1 MAEQEDFRRTLVHG
15 EAALKQIKRCEV
27 PAFPR
32 HYELWYTY
40 SAGFDQ
46 KLNMAI
52 NEVLRARGKVSL
64 EETTYLYETYLS
76 PYRLGDKLD
85 QFGSNFSDQIETMLE
100 SLGQN
105 MEVNS
110 EYSTTLSDLSNK
122 LGAAKN
128 AGGVRDVIHQLVK
141 ATAVMRASH
150 EEMEDQLKHSQKQV
164 AELKDNLEAAR
175 FENLTDELTGLGN
188 RRLFDQT
195 MARKVQNSSGFG
207 TSFCLIML
215 DIDHFKKFNDT
226 WGHQTGDQVLRLVG
240 MTIKNAISAPNIAAR
255 YGGEEFGVILPDTTL
270 DEALMQADHIREA
283 IKDRKLVK
291 RSTGEKLGNVTIS
304 AGVASFEKEDT
315 ALTLVERADAA
326 LYSAKRAGR
335 NCVMSEK
342 GDFDDDDRMVS

>member
-1 MAEQEDFRRTLVHG
+1 MAEHEDFRRTLVHG

-46 KLNMAI
+46 KLNTAI
-52 NEVLRARGKVSL
+52 NEILRARGKVTL

-85 QFGSNFSDQIETMLE
+85 EFGSSFSSQIETMLD
-100 SLGQN
+100 SLGEN
-105 MEVNS
+105 IDVNS
-110 EYSTTLSDLSNK
+110 HYTTTLSELSNE
-122 LGAAKN
+122 LGAARN
-128 AGGVRDVIHQLVK
+128 AGAVKNVVHQLVK
-141 ATAVMRASH
+141 ATAVVRASNK
-150 EEMEDQLKHSQKQV
+150 EMEDKLRESQAQV

-195 MARKVQNSSGFG
+195 IARKVQSSSGIG
-207 TSFCLIML
+207 TTFCLIML

-240 MTIKNAISAPNIAAR
+240 LTLKNAISAPDIAAR
-255 YGGEEFGVILPDTTL
+255 YGGEEFAVIMPDTTL
-270 DEALMQADHIREA
+270 DEAIMKADQIREA
-283 IKDRKLVK
+283 IRDRKLIK
-291 RSTGEKLGNVTIS
+291 RSTGEKLGNITIS
-304 AGVASFEKEDT
+304 AGVARFEKDDT
-315 ALTLVERADAA
+315 MLTLIERADAA

-342 GDFDDDDRMVS
+342 GDYGEERLVS

>member
-1 MAEQEDFRRTLVHG
+1 MAEHEDFRRTLVHG

-46 KLNMAI
+46 KLNTAI
-52 NEVLRARGKVSL
+52 NEILRSRGKVTL
-64 EETTYLYETYLS
+64 EETTYLYDTFLS
-76 PYRLGDKLD
+76 PFRLGDKLD
-85 QFGSNFSDQIETMLE
+85 QFGSNFSDQIETMLG
-100 SLGQN
+100 SIDQS
-105 MEVNS
+105 MEVN
-110 EYSTTLSDLSNK
+110 EDYSTTLSELSSE

-128 AGGVRDVIHQLVK
+128 AGAVKNVVHQLVK
-141 ATAVMRASH
+141 ATAVVRASH
-150 EEMEDQLKHSQKQV
+150 KEMEDKLKESQSQV

-195 MARKVQNSSGFG
+195 MSRKVQASSGVG
-207 TSFCLIML
+207 TTFCLIML
-215 DIDHFKKFNDT
+215 DIDHFKQFNDT

-240 MTIKNAISAPNIAAR
+240 MTIKNTISATDIAAR
-255 YGGEEFGVILPDTTL
+255 YGGEEFAVILPDTTL
-270 DEALMQADHIREA
+270 DEAIMQADLIREA
-283 IKDRKLVK
+283 IKDRKLLK
-291 RSTGEKLGNVTIS
+291 RSTGEKLGNVTVS
-304 AGVASFEKEDT
+304 AGVARYEQNDT
-315 ALTLVERADAA
+315 AVTLIERADAA

-342 GDFDDDDRMVS
+342 GDFDEDRMVS

>member
-1 MAEQEDFRRTLVHG
+1 MAEHEDFRRTLVHG

-46 KLNMAI
+46 KLNTAI
-52 NEVLRARGKVSL
+52 NEILRSRGKVTL
-64 EETTYLYETYLS
+64 EETTYLYDTFLS
-76 PYRLGDKLD
+76 PFRLGDKLD
-85 QFGSNFSDQIETMLE
+85 QFGSNFSDQIETMLG
-100 SLGQN
+100 SIDQS
-105 MEVNS
+105 MEVN
-110 EYSTTLSDLSNK
+110 EDYSTTLSELSSE

-128 AGGVRDVIHQLVK
+128 AGAVKNVVHQLVK
-141 ATAVMRASH
+141 ATAVVRASH
-150 EEMEDQLKHSQKQV
+150 KEMEDKLKESQSQV

-195 MARKVQNSSGFG
+195 MSRKVQASSGIG
-207 TSFCLIML
+207 TTFCLIML
-215 DIDHFKKFNDT
+215 DIDHFKQFNDT

-240 MTIKNAISAPNIAAR
+240 MTIKNTISAPDIAAR
-255 YGGEEFGVILPDTTL
+255 YGGEEFAVILPDTTL
-270 DEALMQADHIREA
+270 DEAIMQADLIREA
-283 IKDRKLVK
+283 IKDRKLLK
-291 RSTGEKLGNVTIS
+291 RSTGEKLGNVTVS
-304 AGVASFEKEDT
+304 AGVARYEQDDT
-315 ALTLVERADAA
+315 AVTLIERADAA

-342 GDFDDDDRMVS
+342 GDFDEDRMVS

>member
-1 MAEQEDFRRTLVHG
+1 MAEHEDFRRTLVHG

-46 KLNMAI
+46 KLNTAI
-52 NEVLRARGKVSL
+52 NEILRSRGKVTL
-64 EETTYLYETYLS
+64 EETTYLYDTFLS
-76 PYRLGDKLD
+76 PFRLGDKLD
-85 QFGSNFSDQIETMLE
+85 QFGSNFSDQIETMLDSLDE
-100 SLGQN
+100 SI
-105 MEVNS
+105 EVN
-110 EYSTTLSDLSNK
+110 EDYSSTLSDLSTE

-128 AGGVRDVIHQLVK
+128 AGAVKNVVHQLVK
-141 ATAVMRASH
+141 ATAVVRASH
-150 EEMEDQLKHSQKQV
+150 KQMEDKLKESQTQV

-195 MARKVQNSSGFG
+195 MSRKVQASSGIG
-207 TSFCLIML
+207 TTFCLIML

-240 MTIKNAISAPNIAAR
+240 MTIKNSISAPDIAAR
-255 YGGEEFGVILPDTTL
+255 YGGEEFAVIMPDTTL
-270 DEALMQADHIREA
+270 DEAIMQADLIREA
-283 IKDRKLVK
+283 IKDRKLLK

-304 AGVASFEKEDT
+304 AGVARYEQEDT
-315 ALTLVERADAA
+315 AVTLIERADAA

-342 GDFDDDDRMVS
+342 GDFDEDRMVS

>member
-1 MAEQEDFRRTLVHG
+1 MAEHEDFRRTLVHG

-46 KLNMAI
+46 KLNTAI
-52 NEVLRARGKVSL
+52 NEILRSRGKVTL
-64 EETTYLYETYLS
+64 EETTYLYDTFLS
-76 PYRLGDKLD
+76 PFRLGDKLD
-85 QFGSNFSDQIETMLE
+85 QFGSNFSDQIETMLG
-100 SLGQN
+100 SIDQS
-105 MEVNS
+105 MEVN
-110 EYSTTLSDLSNK
+110 EDYSTTLSELSSE

-128 AGGVRDVIHQLVK
+128 AGAVKNVVHQLVK
-141 ATAVMRASH
+141 ATAVVRASH
-150 EEMEDQLKHSQKQV
+150 KEMEDKLKESQSQV

-195 MARKVQNSSGFG
+195 MSRKVQASSGIG
-207 TSFCLIML
+207 TTFCLIML
-215 DIDHFKKFNDT
+215 DIDHFKQFNDS

-240 MTIKNAISAPNIAAR
+240 MTIKNTISATDIAAR
-255 YGGEEFGVILPDTTL
+255 YGGEEFAVILPDTTL
-270 DEALMQADHIREA
+270 DEAIMQADLIREA
-283 IKDRKLVK
+283 IKDRKLLK
-291 RSTGEKLGNVTIS
+291 RSTGEKLGNVTVS
-304 AGVASFEKEDT
+304 AGVARYEQNDT
-315 ALTLVERADAA
+315 AVTLIERADAA

-342 GDFDDDDRMVS
+342 GDFDEDRMVS

>member
-1 MAEQEDFRRTLVHG
+1 MAEHEDFRRTLVHG

-46 KLNMAI
+46 KLNTAI
-52 NEVLRARGKVSL
+52 NEILRARGKVTL

-85 QFGSNFSDQIETMLE
+85 EFGSSLSHQIETMLE
-100 SLGQN
+100 SLGEN
-105 MEVNS
+105 IDVNS
-110 EYSTTLSDLSNK
+110 SYTTTLSDLSNE

-128 AGGVRDVIHQLVK
+128 AGAVKNVVHQLVK
-141 ATAVMRASH
+141 ATAVVRASNK
-150 EEMEDQLKHSQKQV
+150 EMEDKLRESQAQV

-195 MARKVQNSSGFG
+195 MARKVQNSSGIG
-207 TSFCLIML
+207 TTFCLIML

-240 MTIKNAISAPNIAAR
+240 LTLKNAISAPDIAAR
-255 YGGEEFGVILPDTTL
+255 YGGEEFGVIMPDTTL
-270 DEALMQADHIREA
+270 DEAIMKADQIREA
-283 IKDRKLVK
+283 IRDRKLIK
-291 RSTGEKLGNVTIS
+291 RSTGEKLGNITIS
-304 AGVASFEKEDT
+304 AGVARFEKDDT
-315 ALTLVERADAA
+315 MLTLIERADAA
-326 LYSAKRAGR
+326 LYSAKRSGR

-342 GDFDDDDRMVS
+342 GDYDEERMVS

>member
-1 MAEQEDFRRTLVHG
+1 MAEHEDFRRTLVHG

-46 KLNMAI
+46 KLNTAI
-52 NEVLRARGKVSL
+52 NEILRTRGKVTL
-64 EETTYLYETYLS
+64 EETTYLYDTFLS
-76 PYRLGDKLD
+76 PFRLGDKLD
-85 QFGSNFSDQIETMLE
+85 QFGSNFSDQIETMLG
-100 SLGQN
+100 SIGQS
-105 MEVNS
+105 MEVNDD
-110 EYSTTLSDLSNK
+110 YSTTLSELSSE

-128 AGGVRDVIHQLVK
+128 AGAVKNVIHQLVK
-141 ATAVMRASH
+141 ATAVVRASH
-150 EEMEDQLKHSQKQV
+150 KEMEDQLKESQSQV

-195 MARKVQNSSGFG
+195 MTRKVQASSGIG
-207 TSFCLIML
+207 TTFCLIML
-215 DIDHFKKFNDT
+215 DIDHFKQFNDT

-240 MTIKNAISAPNIAAR
+240 MTIKNSISALNIAAR
-255 YGGEEFGVILPDTTL
+255 YGGEEFAVIMPDTTL
-270 DEALMQADHIREA
+270 DEAIMQADHIREA
-283 IKDRKLVK
+283 IKDRKLLK
-291 RSTGEKLGNVTIS
+291 RSTGEKLGNVTVS
-304 AGVASFEKEDT
+304 AGVARYEQADT
-315 ALTLVERADAA
+315 AMTLIERADAA

-342 GDFDDDDRMVS
+342 GDFDEDRMVS

>member
-1 MAEQEDFRRTLVHG
+1 MAEHEDFRRTLVHG

-46 KLNMAI
+46 KLNTAI
-52 NEVLRARGKVSL
+52 NEILRSRGKVTL
-64 EETTYLYETYLS
+64 EETTYLYDTFLS
-76 PYRLGDKLD
+76 PFRLGDKLD
-85 QFGSNFSDQIETMLE
+85 QFGSNFSDQIETMLG
-100 SLGQN
+100 SIDQS
-105 MEVNS
+105 MEVN
-110 EYSTTLSDLSNK
+110 EDYSTTLSELSSE

-128 AGGVRDVIHQLVK
+128 AGAVKNVVHQLVK
-141 ATAVMRASH
+141 ATAVVRASH
-150 EEMEDQLKHSQKQV
+150 KEMEDKLRESQSQV

-195 MARKVQNSSGFG
+195 MSRKVQASSGIG
-207 TSFCLIML
+207 TTFCLIML
-215 DIDHFKKFNDT
+215 DIDHFKQFNDT

-240 MTIKNAISAPNIAAR
+240 MTIKNTISAPDIAAR
-255 YGGEEFGVILPDTTL
+255 YGGEEFAVILPDTTL
-270 DEALMQADHIREA
+270 DEAIMQADLIREA
-283 IKDRKLVK
+283 IKDRKLLK
-291 RSTGEKLGNVTIS
+291 RSTGEKLGNVTVS
-304 AGVASFEKEDT
+304 AGVARYEQDDT
-315 ALTLVERADAA
+315 AVTLIERADAA

-342 GDFDDDDRMVS
+342 GDFDENRMVS

>member
-1 MAEQEDFRRTLVHG
+1 MAEHEDFRRTLVHG

-46 KLNMAI
+46 KLNTAI
-52 NEVLRARGKVSL
+52 NEILRSRGKVTL
-64 EETTYLYETYLS
+64 EETTYLYDTFLS
-76 PYRLGDKLD
+76 PFRLGDKLD
-85 QFGSNFSDQIETMLE
+85 QFGSNFSDQIETMLG
-100 SLGQN
+100 SIDQS
-105 MEVNS
+105 MEVN
-110 EYSTTLSDLSNK
+110 EDYSTTLSELSSE

-128 AGGVRDVIHQLVK
+128 AGAVKNVVHQLVK
-141 ATAVMRASH
+141 ATAVVRASH
-150 EEMEDQLKHSQKQV
+150 KEMEDKLRESQSQV

-195 MARKVQNSSGFG
+195 MSRKVQASSGIG
-207 TSFCLIML
+207 TTFCLIML
-215 DIDHFKKFNDT
+215 DIDHFKQFNDT

-240 MTIKNAISAPNIAAR
+240 MTIKNTISAPDIAAR
-255 YGGEEFGVILPDTTL
+255 YGGEEFAVILPDTTL
-270 DEALMQADHIREA
+270 DEAIMQADLIREA
-283 IKDRKLVK
+283 IKDRKLLK
-291 RSTGEKLGNVTIS
+291 RSTGEKLGNVTVS
-304 AGVASFEKEDT
+304 AGVARYEQDDT
-315 ALTLVERADAA
+315 AVTLIERADAA

-342 GDFDDDDRMVS
+342 GDFDEDRMVS

>member
-1 MAEQEDFRRTLVHG
+1 MAEHEDFRRTLVHG

-46 KLNMAI
+46 KLNTAI
-52 NEVLRARGKVSL
+52 NEILRARGKVTL

-85 QFGSNFSDQIETMLE
+85 EFGSSFSSQIETMLD
-100 SLGQN
+100 SLGEN
-105 MEVNS
+105 IDVNS
-110 EYSTTLSDLSNK
+110 HYTTTLSELSNE
-122 LGAAKN
+122 LGAARN
-128 AGGVRDVIHQLVK
+128 AGAVKNVVHQLVK
-141 ATAVMRASH
+141 ATAVVRASNK
-150 EEMEDQLKHSQKQV
+150 EMEDKLRESQAQV

-195 MARKVQNSSGFG
+195 IARKVQSSSGIG
-207 TSFCLIML
+207 TTFCLIML

-240 MTIKNAISAPNIAAR
+240 LTLKNAISAPDIAAR
-255 YGGEEFGVILPDTTL
+255 YGGEEFAVIMPDTTL
-270 DEALMQADHIREA
+270 DEAIMKADQIREA
-283 IKDRKLVK
+283 IRDRKLIK
-291 RSTGEKLGNVTIS
+291 RSTGEKLGNITIS
-304 AGVASFEKEDT
+304 AGVARFEKDDT
-315 ALTLVERADAA
+315 MLTLIERADAA

-335 NCVMSEK
+335 DCVMSEK
-342 GDFDDDDRMVS
+342 GDYGEERLVS

>member
-1 MAEQEDFRRTLVHG
+1 MAEHEDFRRTLVHG

-46 KLNMAI
+46 KLNTAI
-52 NEVLRARGKVSL
+52 NEILRTRGKVTL
-64 EETTYLYETYLS
+64 DETVYLYDTFLS
-76 PYRLGDKLD
+76 PFRLGDKLD
-85 QFGSNFSDQIETMLE
+85 QFGSSFSNQIETMLD
-100 SLGQN
+100 SIDQS
-105 MEVNS
+105 MEVN
-110 EYSTTLSDLSNK
+110 EDYSSTLSELSSE

-128 AGGVRDVIHQLVK
+128 AGAVKTVVHQLVK
-141 ATAVMRASH
+141 ATSVVRASH
-150 EEMEDQLKHSQKQV
+150 KEMEDKLRESQSQV

-195 MARKVQNSSGFG
+195 MTRKVRASSGIG
-207 TSFCLIML
+207 TTFCLIML
-215 DIDHFKKFNDT
+215 DIDHFKQFNDT

-240 MTIKNAISAPNIAAR
+240 MTIKNSISAPDIAAR
-255 YGGEEFGVILPDTTL
+255 YGGEEFAVIMPDTTL
-270 DEALMQADHIREA
+270 DEAIMQADHIREA
-283 IKDRKLVK
+283 IKDRKLLK
-291 RSTGEKLGNVTIS
+291 RSTGEKLGNVTVS
-304 AGVASFEKEDT
+304 AGVARHEQNDT
-315 ALTLVERADAA
+315 AATLIERADAA

-342 GDFDDDDRMVS
+342 GDFDEDRMVS

>member
-1 MAEQEDFRRTLVHG
+1 MAEHEDFRRTLVHG

-46 KLNMAI
+46 KLNTAI
-52 NEVLRARGKVSL
+52 NEILRSRGKVTL
-64 EETTYLYETYLS
+64 EETTYLYDTFLS
-76 PYRLGDKLD
+76 PFRLGDKLD
-85 QFGSNFSDQIETMLE
+85 QFGSNFSDQIETMLG
-100 SLGQN
+100 SIDQS
-105 MEVNS
+105 MEVN
-110 EYSTTLSDLSNK
+110 EDYSTTLSELSSE

-128 AGGVRDVIHQLVK
+128 AGAVKNVVHQLVK
-141 ATAVMRASH
+141 ATAVVRASH
-150 EEMEDQLKHSQKQV
+150 KEMEDKLRESQSQV

-195 MARKVQNSSGFG
+195 MTRKVQASSGIG
-207 TSFCLIML
+207 TTFCLIML
-215 DIDHFKKFNDT
+215 DIDHFKQFNDT

-240 MTIKNAISAPNIAAR
+240 MTIKNTISAPDIAAR
-255 YGGEEFGVILPDTTL
+255 YGGEEFAVILPDTTL
-270 DEALMQADHIREA
+270 DEAIMQADLIREA
-283 IKDRKLVK
+283 IKDRKLLK
-291 RSTGEKLGNVTIS
+291 RSTGEKLGNVTVS
-304 AGVASFEKEDT
+304 AGVARYEQDDT
-315 ALTLVERADAA
+315 AVTLIERADAA

-342 GDFDDDDRMVS
+342 GDFDEDRMVS

>member
-1 MAEQEDFRRTLVHG
+1 MAEHEDFRRTLVHG

-46 KLNMAI
+46 KLNTAI
-52 NEVLRARGKVSL
+52 NEILRSRGKVTL
-64 EETTYLYETYLS
+64 EETTYLYDTFLS
-76 PYRLGDKLD
+76 PFRLGDKLD
-85 QFGSNFSDQIETMLE
+85 QFGSNFSDQIETMLG
-100 SLGQN
+100 SIDQS
-105 MEVNS
+105 MEVN
-110 EYSTTLSDLSNK
+110 EDYSTTLSELSSE

-128 AGGVRDVIHQLVK
+128 AGAVKNVVHQLVK
-141 ATAVMRASH
+141 ATAVVRASH
-150 EEMEDQLKHSQKQV
+150 KEMEDRLRESQSQV

-195 MARKVQNSSGFG
+195 MSRKVQASSGIG
-207 TSFCLIML
+207 TTFCLIML
-215 DIDHFKKFNDT
+215 DIDHFKQFNDT

-240 MTIKNAISAPNIAAR
+240 MTIKNTISAPDIAAR
-255 YGGEEFGVILPDTTL
+255 YGGEEFAVILPDTTL
-270 DEALMQADHIREA
+270 DEAIMQADLIREA
-283 IKDRKLVK
+283 IKDRKLLK
-291 RSTGEKLGNVTIS
+291 RSTGEKLGNVTVS
-304 AGVASFEKEDT
+304 AGVARYEQDDT
-315 ALTLVERADAA
+315 AVTLIERADAA

-342 GDFDDDDRMVS
+342 GDFDEDRMVS

>member
-1 MAEQEDFRRTLVHG
+1 MAEHEDFRRTLVHG

-40 SAGFDQ
+40 SAAFDQ
-46 KLNMAI
+46 KLNTAI
-52 NEVLRARGKVSL
+52 NEILRARGKVTL

-85 QFGSNFSDQIETMLE
+85 EFGSSFSNQIETMLN
-100 SLGQN
+100 SLGEN
-105 MEVNS
+105 IDVNS
-110 EYSTTLSDLSNK
+110 HYTTTLSDLSNE

-128 AGGVRDVIHQLVK
+128 AGAVKNVVHQLVK
-141 ATAVMRASH
+141 ATAVVRASNR
-150 EEMEDQLKHSQKQV
+150 EMEDKLRESQAQV

-195 MARKVQNSSGFG
+195 IARKVQSSSGIG
-207 TSFCLIML
+207 TTFCLIML
-215 DIDHFKKFNDT
+215 DIDHFKRFNDT

-240 MTIKNAISAPNIAAR
+240 MTLKNAISAPDIAAR
-255 YGGEEFGVILPDTTL
+255 YGGEEFGVIMPDTTL
-270 DEALMQADHIREA
+270 DEAIMKADQIREA
-283 IKDRKLVK
+283 IRDRKLIK
-291 RSTGEKLGNVTIS
+291 RSTGEKLGNITIS
-304 AGVASFEKEDT
+304 AGVARFEKDDT
-315 ALTLVERADAA
+315 ILTLIERADAA

-342 GDFDDDDRMVS
+342 GDYDEERLVS

>member
-1 MAEQEDFRRTLVHG
+1 MAEHEDFRRTLVHG

-46 KLNMAI
+46 KLNTAI
-52 NEVLRARGKVSL
+52 NEILRSRGKVTL
-64 EETTYLYETYLS
+64 EETTYLYDTFLS
-76 PYRLGDKLD
+76 PFRLGDKLD
-85 QFGSNFSDQIETMLE
+85 QFGSNFSDQIETMLG
-100 SLGQN
+100 SIDQS
-105 MEVNS
+105 MEVN
-110 EYSTTLSDLSNK
+110 EDYSTTLSELSSE

-128 AGGVRDVIHQLVK
+128 AGAVKNVVHQLVK
-141 ATAVMRASH
+141 ATAVVRASH
-150 EEMEDQLKHSQKQV
+150 KEMEDKLKESQSQV

-195 MARKVQNSSGFG
+195 MSRKVQASSGVG
-207 TSFCLIML
+207 TTFCLIML
-215 DIDHFKKFNDT
+215 DIDHFKQFNDS

-240 MTIKNAISAPNIAAR
+240 MTIKNTISATDIAAR
-255 YGGEEFGVILPDTTL
+255 YGGEEFAVILPDTTL
-270 DEALMQADHIREA
+270 DEAIMQADLIREA
-283 IKDRKLVK
+283 IKDRKLLK
-291 RSTGEKLGNVTIS
+291 RSTGEKLGNVTVS
-304 AGVASFEKEDT
+304 AGVARYEQNDT
-315 ALTLVERADAA
+315 AVTLIERADAA

-342 GDFDDDDRMVS
+342 GDFDEDRMVS

>member
-1 MAEQEDFRRTLVHG
+1 MAEHEDFRRTLVHG

-46 KLNMAI
+46 KLNTAI
-52 NEVLRARGKVSL
+52 NEILRSRGKVSL
-64 EETTYLYETYLS
+64 DETTYLYDTFLS
-76 PYRLGDKLD
+76 PFRLGDKLD
-85 QFGSNFSDQIETMLE
+85 QFGSNFSDQIESMLG
-100 SLGQN
+100 SLDQSI
-105 MEVNS
+105 EVN
-110 EYSTTLSDLSNK
+110 EDYSSTLSDLSSE

-128 AGGVRDVIHQLVK
+128 AGAVKNVVHQLVK
-141 ATAVMRASH
+141 ATSVVRASH
-150 EEMEDQLKHSQKQV
+150 KKMEEQLKESQTQV

-195 MARKVQNSSGFG
+195 MSRKAQASSGVG
-207 TSFCLIML
+207 TTFCLIML
-215 DIDHFKKFNDT
+215 DIDHFKQFNDT

-240 MTIKNAISAPNIAAR
+240 MTIKNAISAPDIAAR
-255 YGGEEFGVILPDTTL
+255 YGGEEFAVVMPDTTL
-270 DEALMQADHIREA
+270 DEAIMQADQIREA
-283 IKDRKLVK
+283 IKDRKLLK
-291 RSTGEKLGNVTIS
+291 RSTGENLGNVTIS
-304 AGVASFEKEDT
+304 AGVARYEQEDT
-315 ALTLVERADAA
+315 AATLIERADAA

-342 GDFDDDDRMVS
+342 GDFDEDRMVS

>member
-1 MAEQEDFRRTLVHG
+1 MAEHEDFRRTLVHG

-46 KLNMAI
+46 KLNTAI
-52 NEVLRARGKVSL
+52 NEILRSRGKVTL
-64 EETTYLYETYLS
+64 EETTYLYDTFLS
-76 PYRLGDKLD
+76 PFRLGDKLD
-85 QFGSNFSDQIETMLE
+85 QFGSNFSDQIETMLG
-100 SLGQN
+100 SIDQS
-105 MEVNS
+105 MEVN
-110 EYSTTLSDLSNK
+110 EDYSTTLSELSSE

-128 AGGVRDVIHQLVK
+128 AGAVKNVVHQLVK
-141 ATAVMRASH
+141 ATAVVRASH
-150 EEMEDQLKHSQKQV
+150 KEMEDKLKESQSQV

-195 MARKVQNSSGFG
+195 MTRKVQASSGIG
-207 TSFCLIML
+207 TTFCLIML
-215 DIDHFKKFNDT
+215 DIDHFKQFNDT

-240 MTIKNAISAPNIAAR
+240 MTIKNTISAPDIAAR
-255 YGGEEFGVILPDTTL
+255 YGGEEFAVILPDTTL
-270 DEALMQADHIREA
+270 DEAIMQADLIREA
-283 IKDRKLVK
+283 ITDRKLLK
-291 RSTGEKLGNVTIS
+291 RSTGEKLGNVTVS
-304 AGVASFEKEDT
+304 AGVARYEQNDT
-315 ALTLVERADAA
+315 AVTLIERADAA

-342 GDFDDDDRMVS
+342 GDFDEDRMVS